1 MFIQELIDIVINKK
15 GIEIGGPS
23 TILGAIKIY
32 ENAKCVDNIIFSNS
46 TVWSTH
52 SSNEYNYY
60 KNKKGTVYI
69 NDAVN
74 ITCIVEPIYDFV
86 FASHVLEHI
95 ANPIK
100 AINEWLNIIA
110 TGGYLILVL
119 PEKSVCFDHK
129 RPYSS
134 FSTILKQ
141 YENNVDEND
150 LSMLPEI
157 LRLHDLSMDLPAG
170 NFQQFQQ
177 RSLNNIENRC
187 LHHFVYSPALLNE
200 ICEFVNCKFITT
212 ITNGI
217 NIWYIMQKQ

>member
-1 MFIQELIDIVINKK
+1 MFIQRLIDIVKNKK

-23 TILGAIKIY
+23 NNVGAIEIY
-32 ENAKCVDNIIFSNS
+32 KNANIVDNIIFSKT

-52 SSNEYNYY
+52 LSNKYNYY
-60 KNKKGTVYI
+60 QDKKGTVFI

-74 ITCIVEPIYDFV
+74 ITCIVKPTYDFV

-100 AINEWLNIIA
+100 AINEWLNII
-110 TGGYLILVL
+110 TSRGYLILIL
-119 PEKSVCFDHK
+119 PEKSVCFDHE
-129 RPYSS
+129 RPYTS

-141 YENNVDEND
+141 YKNNIGEDD

-157 LRLHDLSMDLPAG
+157 LKLHDLSMDRPAG
-170 NFQQFQQ
+170 NFQQFKK

-187 LHHFVYSPALLNE
+187 LHHFVYNPTLLNE
-200 ICEFVNCKFITT
+200 ICIFVNCKFITT